1 MSLRHAIL
9 GVLSAREMSGYDLSQ
24 FFDSGMGWLWSA
36 RHSQIYPLLGKLVD
50 EGMVAGRE
58 GTRGQHQRR
67 VTYAI
72 TDAGRAEFLDWVRT
86 PHPPTA
92 EKDPFWLQAV
102 FLDEVE
108 PDRARAVLRAYADG
122 QREAAQRATVHAEEL
137 ASGITPLVRERL
149 THRPADEHD
158 RITRVKA
165 QVFTAQAAIATSRA
179 EQAEALIRV
188 LDETA

>member
-9 GVLSAREMSGYDLSQ
+9 GVLAAREMTGYDLSQ

-50 EGMVAGRE
+50 EGLVSGSE

-72 TDAGRAEFLDWVRT
+72 TDAGRAEFLDWVGT
-86 PHPPTA
+86 AHPSSA

-102 FLDEVE
+102 FLDEVDPE
-108 PDRARAVLRAYADG
+108 RARGVLRAYADG
-122 QREAAQRATVHAEEL
+122 QREAALRATSHATEL
-137 ASGITPLVRERL
+137 AAGITPLIRERL
-149 THRPADEHD
+149 THRPAAEHD

-165 QVFTAQAAIATSRA
+165 QVFSAQAAIATTRA
-179 EQAEALIRV
+179 EQAEALISV
-188 LDETA
+188 LAETS